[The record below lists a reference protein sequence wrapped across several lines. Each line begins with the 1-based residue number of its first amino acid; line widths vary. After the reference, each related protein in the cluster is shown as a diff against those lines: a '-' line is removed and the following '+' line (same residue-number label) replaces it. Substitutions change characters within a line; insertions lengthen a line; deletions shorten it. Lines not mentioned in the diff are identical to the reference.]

1 MLVNFCKII
10 VLIQI
15 RKYMIR
21 EHQTILLTY
30 PKYLVQRNAL
40 M

>member
-1 MLVNFCKII
+1 MLVNFCKIT

-15 RKYMIR
+15 RKDMTR

-30 PKYLVQRNAL
+30 FKYLVQRNAL

>member
-15 RKYMIR
+15 RKDMTR
-21 EHQTILLTY
+21 EHQTIPLAY
-30 PKYLVQRNAL
+30 PKYLVQGNAL